1 MILASTPSLPP
12 TRLTLGVHEVHVW
25 RALLELDPQEFD
37 RLQVTL
43 SPDELARA
51 ARFHFSRDRQH
62 FIAARGILRDI
73 LSRYVRRSAAELDF
87 SYSSF
92 GKPKLATDCSATGLR
107 FNLSHSDRIALYGVA
122 LEREVGIDVERIEP
136 KFAEDGIA
144 EKFFSRNE
152 FTKLRSLPTSAR
164 LQGFFNCWTR
174 KEAYV
179 KARGA
184 GLYIP
189 LESFEVSLAPDEQA
203 AFLSKG
209 ESGWSLRAL
218 TLDPDYAAAIA
229 VEGNDWELRLW
240 QWQIP
245 SAQ

>member
-1 MILASTPSLPP
+1 MNVAPTSRLPP
-12 TRLTLGVHEVHVW
+12 TQLILRTDEVHVW
-25 RALLELDPQEFD
+25 RAVLELDSQEFD
-37 RLQVTL
+37 RLRVTL
-43 SPDELARA
+43 SPDELDRA
-51 ARFHFSRDRQH
+51 ARFHFLRDRQH

-73 LSRYVRRSAAELDF
+73 LSRYLKRSPAELAF

-92 GKPKLATDCSATGLR
+92 GKPKLAIECSAGDLQ
-107 FNLSHSDRIALYGVA
+107 FNLSHSGGIALYAVA
-122 LEREVGIDVERIEP
+122 RGREVGIDLERIEP
-136 KFAEDGIA
+136 KFADDGIA

-152 FTKLRSLPTSAR
+152 VAVLRSLPASAR
-164 LQGFFNCWTR
+164 LHAFFNCWTR

-189 LESFEVSLAPDEQA
+189 LDSFEVSLTPGEPAV
-203 AFLSKG
+203 FLSKG

-218 TLDPDYAAAIA
+218 TLDPDCMAAVA
-229 VEGNDWELRLW
+229 VEGNDWQLRLW

-245 SAQ
+245 SPV

>member
-12 TRLTLGVHEVHVW
+12 TRLTLGVNEVHVW
-25 RALLELDPQEFD
+25 RARLELDPQEFD
-37 RLQVTL
+37 RLQLTL
-43 SPDELARA
+43 SPDELGRA

-73 LSRYVRRSAAELDF
+73 LSRYLVRSPAELDF
-87 SYSSF
+87 CYSSF
-92 GKPKLATDCSATGLR
+92 GKPKLAADCSADGLR
-107 FNLSHSDRIALYGVA
+107 FNLSHSGHIALYAVA
-122 LEREVGIDVERIEP
+122 RQRELGIDVERIEP
-136 KFAEDGIA
+136 KFADDGIA

-152 FTKLRSLPTSAR
+152 VAKLRSLPTSAR
-164 LQGFFNCWTR
+164 LHAFFNCWTR

-209 ESGWSLRAL
+209 ESGRSLEAL
-218 TLDPDYAAAIA
+218 MLDPDYAAAIV
-229 VEGNDWELRLW
+229 VESHDWEPRLW

>member
-12 TRLTLGVHEVHVW
+12 ARLTLGVNEVHVW
-25 RALLELDPQEFD
+25 RAFLELDPQEFD

-51 ARFHFSRDRQH
+51 ARFRFSRDRQH

-73 LSRYVRRSAAELDF
+73 LSRYLARPAAELGF

-92 GKPKLATDCSATGLR
+92 GKPKLAPDCSATGLR

-122 LEREVGIDVERIEP
+122 IEREVGIDVERMEP

-152 FTKLRSLPTSAR
+152 VARLRSLPTSAR
-164 LQGFFNCWTR
+164 LHGFFNCWTR

-179 KARGA
+179 KARGE
-184 GLYIP
+184 GLNIP

-209 ESGWSLRAL
+209 ESGWSLQAL

-229 VEGNDWELRLW
+229 VEGSDWELRLW
-240 QWQIP
+240 HWQIP

>member
-1 MILASTPSLPP
+1 MILPSAPSLPP
-12 TRLTLGVHEVHVW
+12 TRLTLGGNEVHVW
-25 RALLELDPQEFD
+25 RARLELDPQEFD

-43 SPDELARA
+43 SPDEVGRA

-73 LSRYVRRSAAELDF
+73 LSRYLGRSPAELDF
-87 SYSSF
+87 CYSSF
-92 GKPKLATDCSATGLR
+92 GKPKLAADCSADGLR
-107 FNLSHSDRIALYGVA
+107 FNLSHSDHIALYAVA
-122 LEREVGIDVERIEP
+122 RQRELGIDVERIEP

-152 FTKLRSLPTSAR
+152 VAKLRSLPTSAR
-164 LQGFFNCWTR
+164 LHAFFNCWTR

-189 LESFEVSLAPDEQA
+189 LESFEVSLAPDEPA
-203 AFLSKG
+203 AFLSEG
-209 ESGWSLRAL
+209 ESGWSLQAL

-245 SAQ
+245 SAR